1 MSEGFAIPPGPAPR
15 VRPPAV
21 TAATWLLLV
30 VAVLL
35 AASFV
40 MAIATSGTVADVY
53 EEAYAGT
60 ELEGSEGAAVAGLI
74 GGAALNL
81 LFAIGFVV
89 LALLN
94 HRGKNPARIV
104 TWVLGG
110 VALCCVGVGLALSG
124 ITANLQVDTNG
135 GPDPAEVQRMVE
147 DALPGWY
154 TPASLAVTIGVLV
167 GIAAALILLALP
179 PSNRFFRK
187 PEQPFEPPPAYPPV
201 G

>member
-1 MSEGFAIPPGPAPR
+1 
-15 VRPPAV
+15 VV

-30 VAVLL
+30 VAALL
-35 AASFV
+35 AISFV
-40 MAIATSGTVADVY
+40 MTIATSGTIGDVY
-53 EEAYAGT
+53 EEAYRGT
-60 ELEGSEGAAVAGLI
+60 EQEGTEGVVVASVI
-74 GGAALNL
+74 GGGALNL

-110 VALCCVGVGLALSG
+110 VALCCSGVGLALSG
-124 ITANLQVDTNG
+124 AASSFQVDTAD

-154 TPASLAVTIGVLV
+154 TPASLAITIGVLV
-167 GIAAALILLALP
+167 ALAATLILLALP
-179 PSNRFFRK
+179 PANQFFRK
-187 PEQPFEPPPAYPPV
+187 PEPPFEPPPGYPPV